1 LLDASSLRVDV
12 GGSPAVDGLSMAST
26 AERVLVLGAARALF
40 EAAAGTRPVT
50 RGTLRVAERDPLD
63 AVRSGTSAGAPLD
76 PPLPP
81 GWTLRQYVEWSAR
94 LTGHSRGA
102 SRGLADEAIERL
114 KLDALARNK
123 LGTLAPAARRGGVLA
138 AAIATAATVILVE
151 DPTVGLSADAARS
164 FARIVARA
172 LSDRRSIVF
181 TGRASLD
188 SPLALAADE
197 AIVVSGSQVV
207 AQGAPAEIAAGE
219 SAFLVRVGGDARAF
233 VVAMEAKGGRVLA
246 AAPEAARGCMT
257 IDLGELKTLDLL
269 RIAAEANAVVLELRP
284 LASSFC

>member
-12 GGSPAVDGLSMAST
+12 GGSPAVDGLSLAST

-40 EAAAGTRPVT
+40 EAAAGTRPIA
-50 RGTLRVAERDPLD
+50 RGTLRVAEQEPLD

-94 LTGHSRGA
+94 LSGHSRDA
-102 SRGLADEAIERL
+102 SRGLADESIERL

-123 LGTLAPAARRGGVLA
+123 LSTLAPAARRGGVLA
-138 AAIATAATVILVE
+138 AALATAATVILVE
-151 DPTVGLSADAARS
+151 DPTAGLSADAARS
-164 FARIVARA
+164 FARIVTRA
-172 LSDRRSIVF
+172 LADRRSVIF
-181 TGRASLD
+181 SGRASLD

-197 AIVVSGSQVV
+197 AIVVDGSQVV
-207 AQGAPAEIAAGE
+207 AQGSPAEIAAGE

-233 VVAMEAKGGRVLA
+233 VEAMEAKGGRVLA
-246 AAPEAARGCMT
+246 AAPDAARGCMT
-257 IDLGELKTLDLL
+257 IDLGELGTLDLL
-269 RIAAEANAVVLELRP
+269 RIAADADAVVLELRP
-284 LASSFC
+284 LARAFA